1 LLLQQRYFQ
10 TTQANTT
17 HEIANVSTFALLLLI
32 LPPPACRDLTDA
44 LEELKSTALEVRLK
58 EREATRAAEDVKVQL
73 KEVTRKGGADGEE
86 EDARVEKGTTTQK
99 RVVATLQARKELRI
113 MLKQVIGEME
123 HAKDTLDQGLPA
135 LLCLP
140 ALLLSRNC
148 YDHVSLSQYCVH
160 HQACYSVPKR
170 RTQTQLQC
178 LHM

>member
-1 LLLQQRYFQ
+1 LQRIELLRI
-10 TTQANTT
+10 T
-17 HEIANVSTFALLLLI
+17 ALLLLI

-73 KEVTRKGGADGEE
+73 KEVTRKGGADGE
-86 EDARVEKGTTTQK
+86 DAGVEKGTTTQK

-140 ALLLSRNC
+140 ALFLSPNC
-148 YDHVSLSQYCVH
+148 CDHVSLS
-160 HQACYSVPKR
+160 
-170 RTQTQLQC
+170 
-178 LHM
+178 